1 MTRILGILF
10 FSLLV
15 SLSYS
20 QKYIFGDI
28 QSIYNLE
35 KEFYSSSEKCHT
47 LSKPY
52 LLTANNSI
60 QFQKGLW
67 RYASLND
74 SSSLKIL
81 PFFSLSQVPR
91 ISSNYLNYSAGI
103 QFNYHKNNF
112 SSQFRVGILKNYLSS
127 NLDNFSIKRLMMP
140 TFGYLTDSSQK
151 NISQTIFQGLISYK
165 INDYMIISAGNQKNK
180 FGDGYRSLWL
190 SEYAPTYPF
199 LKLESTFWKVKYV
212 NLWSL
217 HDDRHSSG
225 FSKKKWASSH
235 LLSYNV
241 NKWLNLSLFES
252 VIWQDKDTLV
262 NRGLDINY
270 LNPFIFFRPVEYGIG
285 SADNSIL
292 GAGLKWSFSNN
303 IIGYSS
309 IILDEFLLSELRD
322 QSGWWGN
329 KYGAQF
335 GIKLFDLF
343 KKDGLYTI
351 AEYNLVRPYTYS
363 HMSSKQNYGH
373 KNHSLAHPLESN
385 FKEFLMITGFQK
397 NNLDFS
403 FQFHSQLFGLDSSG
417 INFGGNMFNS
427 YVNRN
432 GDMGQ
437 FIGQGNLIR
446 QNIFIFQLSYLLAS
460 QTNTKIFVQY
470 NYRQTHQDRNTS
482 NNITQLN
489 LGISSRLWQNL
500 EDY

>member
-1 MTRILGILF
+1 M
-10 FSLLV
+10 
-15 SLSYS
+15 
-20 QKYIFGDI
+20 
-28 QSIYNLE
+28 
-35 KEFYSSSEKCHT
+35 
-47 LSKPY
+47 
-52 LLTANNSI
+52 
-60 QFQKGLW
+60 
-67 RYASLND
+67 
-74 SSSLKIL
+74 
-81 PFFSLSQVPR
+81 
-91 ISSNYLNYSAGI
+91 
-103 QFNYHKNNF
+103 
-112 SSQFRVGILKNYLSS
+112 
-127 NLDNFSIKRLMMP
+127 
-140 TFGYLTDSSQK
+140 
-151 NISQTIFQGLISYK
+151 
-165 INDYMIISAGNQKNK
+165 
-180 FGDGYRSLWL
+180 
-190 SEYAPTYPF
+190 
-199 LKLESTFWKVKYV
+199 
-212 NLWSL
+212 
-217 HDDRHSSG
+217 
-225 FSKKKWASSH
+225 
-235 LLSYNV
+235 
-241 NKWLNLSLFES
+241 
-252 VIWQDKDTLV
+252 
-262 NRGLDINY
+262 
-270 LNPFIFFRPVEYGIG
+270 
-285 SADNSIL
+285 
-292 GAGLKWSFSNN
+292 
-303 IIGYSS
+303 
-309 IILDEFLLSELRD
+309 LSELRD

-335 GIKLFDLF
+335 GIKLFDLL

-385 FKEFLMITGFQK
+385 FKEFLMIIGFQK
-397 NNLDFS
+397 NNLDLS